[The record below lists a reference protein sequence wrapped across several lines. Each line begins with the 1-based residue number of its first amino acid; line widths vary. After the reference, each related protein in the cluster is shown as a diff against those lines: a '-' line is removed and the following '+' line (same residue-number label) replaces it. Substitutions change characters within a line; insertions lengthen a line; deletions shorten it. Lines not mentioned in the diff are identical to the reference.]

1 MGRNFLKINNIEYKM
16 VSDPDESDQ
25 EMIDNGYIKVTDA
38 QFDKAFNLYTDLMKH
53 EVTYSDILK
62 KIEVLS

>member
-1 MGRNFLKINNIEYKM
+1 MKINNIEYRM
-16 VSDPDESDQ
+16 VSDPDEPDQ

-38 QFDKAFNLYTDLMKH
+38 QFDKAFNSYPKLMNN

-62 KIEVLS
+62 EIKILS

>member
-16 VSDPDESDQ
+16 VNDPDESDQ

-38 QFDKAFNLYTDLMKH
+38 QFDKAFNLYSNQMNN

-62 KIEVLS
+62 E